1 MKLFEKKFT
10 IHVANTLSDEEC
22 EKACEELNDIFWKDE
37 DAVRDAIQASSVSK
51 LNGFRIEVDG

>member
-1 MKLFEKKFT
+1 MKLFQKTFT

-37 DAVRDAIQASSVSK
+37 DAVRDAIQASTVAK
-51 LNGFRIEVDG
+51 LNGFRIEID